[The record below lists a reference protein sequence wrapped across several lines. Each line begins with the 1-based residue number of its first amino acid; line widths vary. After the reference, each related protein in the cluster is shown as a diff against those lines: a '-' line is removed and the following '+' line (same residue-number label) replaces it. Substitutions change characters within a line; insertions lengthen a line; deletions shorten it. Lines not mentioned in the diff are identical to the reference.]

1 MNEHS
6 FIKSVHRY
14 LSPDVFKWKIHD
26 TFAGGVPDSFYA
38 GPAGILFVEYKY
50 IKKLPVRD
58 NTLLKTSLSVNQIQ
72 WLNRMT
78 DFNQR
83 AAVVIGCEDTAVI
96 LLDKQWT
103 TNISKSYYIEH
114 AIPRK
119 SVATWI
125 EATCLQEVN
134 HDQGR
139 KSASAR

>member
-14 LSPDVFKWKIHD
+14 LPLDLFKWKIHD

-50 IKKLPVRD
+50 VKKLPKRD
-58 NTLLKTSLSVNQIQ
+58 SSILKTSLSPQQIQ

-83 AAVVIGCEDTAVI
+83 AAVVIGCEDTAII
-96 LLDKQWT
+96 LENKIWESPLTKL
-103 TNISKSYYIEH
+103 YYVQR
-114 AIPRK
+114 AVPRK
-119 SVATWI
+119 AVAEWIASV
-125 EATCLQEVN
+125 CL
-134 HDQGR
+134 
-139 KSASAR
+139 

>member
-14 LSPDVFKWKIHD
+14 LPLDLFKWKIHD

-50 IKKLPVRD
+50 VKKLPKRD
-58 NTLLKTSLSVNQIQ
+58 SSILKTSLSPQQIQ

-83 AAVVIGCEDTAVI
+83 AAVVIGCEDTAII
-96 LLDKQWT
+96 LENKIWESPLTKL
-103 TNISKSYYIEH
+103 YYVQR
-114 AIPRK
+114 AVPRK
-119 SVATWI
+119 AVAEWITSV
-125 EATCLQEVN
+125 CL
-134 HDQGR
+134 
-139 KSASAR
+139 